1 MQLLEKCDTDDNV
14 DKVDRPPMLT
24 ETTMLMKLTGSPAV
38 RTSSSVVG
46 GDWEGWGGW
55 GGIEDPVGLGSPP
68 PPAQILYPATLIRA
82 CFTFVFFTACSR
94 APSLNN
100 VCPMQGCIAY
110 TWQLERGHKRSI
122 CSIIG
127 VCVYVAGR
135 WAGLVMSY
143 RLVSP
148 HYTTTKAKSGGK
160 RSKTRRKK
168 GGE

>member
-1 MQLLEKCDTDDNV
+1 M
-14 DKVDRPPMLT
+14 
-24 ETTMLMKLTGSPAV
+24 
-38 RTSSSVVG
+38 VG
-46 GDWEGWGGW
+46 

-100 VCPMQGCIAY
+100 VRVHCIYVCASVF

-127 VCVYVAGR
+127 VYVYVAGR

-148 HYTTTKAKSGGK
+148 HYTSTKAKSGGK
-160 RSKTRRKK
+160 GRKTRRKK
-168 GGE
+168 RG

>member
-1 MQLLEKCDTDDNV
+1 M
-14 DKVDRPPMLT
+14 
-24 ETTMLMKLTGSPAV
+24 
-38 RTSSSVVG
+38 VG
-46 GDWEGWGGW
+46 

-100 VCPMQGCIAY
+100 VRVHCIYVLARVF
-110 TWQLERGHKRSI
+110 TWQLERGHNRSI

-127 VCVYVAGR
+127 VYVYVAGR

-148 HYTTTKAKSGGK
+148 HYTTTKAKRGG
-160 RSKTRRKK
+160 RVVRRGGRK